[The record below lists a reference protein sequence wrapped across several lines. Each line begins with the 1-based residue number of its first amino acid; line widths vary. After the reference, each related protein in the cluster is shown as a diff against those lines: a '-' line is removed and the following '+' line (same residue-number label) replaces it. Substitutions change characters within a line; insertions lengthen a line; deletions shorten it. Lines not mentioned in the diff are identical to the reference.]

1 MNRKAYVLIS
11 IFLAA
16 IFGWGLGYI
25 RLPYIAEEYSFG
37 LGVLTAIAIIGLTAL
52 LTFLLKTKIII
63 SSSEYSKKSFW
74 LILTCVTTAAV
85 CMFLYQKNYTQQNK
99 IETQSNL
106 IIAQSE
112 AITALEQSKLMA
124 LVAKV
129 LSAADTELAQSST
142 RSLSQS
148 TIDRI
153 ADLSHS
159 LKPYRQV
166 TKDSIVSRESSK
178 ERGQL
183 LLSLTKMN
191 INELSFRKIRQQST
205 FAYAELEE
213 GRLGGINL
221 SGIDLMR
228 ANLKSAN
235 LTGARLDSAI
245 LLETNLSRAKLV
257 NCSLIGVD
265 LMRANFDWAD
275 MTSCNLT
282 NAKLDG
288 TSMISVNL
296 YASNLSSVKAKY
308 TNLHNAILKDA
319 NFTKSTFHIIDLTKA
334 NLNNAN
340 LVHAKMTRVEF
351 YNSNLEN
358 ALVDANWYK
367 TLHESNTEG
376 SSYLLDIYNFDLSD
390 SCSDSTQ
397 IFRIKRKEPLT
408 AL

>member
-1 MNRKAYVLIS
+1 VNRKAYVLIS

-25 RLPYIAEEYSFG
+25 RLPYIAKEYSFG
-37 LGVLTAIAIIGLTAL
+37 VGVLTAIAIISLTTF
-52 LTFLLKTKIII
+52 LTHLLKTKNTI
-63 SSSEYSKKSFW
+63 SSSKYSKKSFW
-74 LILTCVTTAAV
+74 LILTCVTTAVV
-85 CMFLYQKNYTQQNK
+85 CIFLYQKNDTQQNK

-106 IIAQSE
+106 IVAQSE
-112 AITALEQSKLMA
+112 AIIALEQRNLMA
-124 LVAKV
+124 LVATV
-129 LSAADTELAQSST
+129 LAAADTELAQSST
-142 RSLSQS
+142 RSLSQAI
-148 TIDRI
+148 IDRI

-166 TKDSIVSRESSK
+166 TKDSIVNRELSR

-183 LLSLTKMN
+183 LLSLSKMR

-213 GRLGGINL
+213 GRLVGINL

-235 LTGARLDSAI
+235 LTGTRLDSAV

-257 NCSLIGVD
+257 NGSLIGAD

-275 MTSCNLT
+275 MTSCNLS
-282 NAKLDG
+282 NARLDG

-296 YASNLSSVKAKY
+296 YAANLSSVQAKY
-308 TNLHNAILKDA
+308 SNLHNAILKDA
-319 NFTKSTFHIIDLTKA
+319 NFTNSTFNIVDLTKA
-334 NLNNAN
+334 NLYNAN
-340 LVHAKMTRVEF
+340 LVQAKMTRVEF

-358 ALVDANWYK
+358 VLVDAKWYK

-376 SSYLLDIYNFDLSD
+376 SSYLLDKYDFTVSD
-390 SCSDSTQ
+390 SDSTQ
-397 IFRIKRKEPLT
+397 FFRITHKKSLT

>member
-1 MNRKAYVLIS
+1 MNRKAYVLIL

-112 AITALEQSKLMA
+112 AIIGLEQRNLMA
-124 LVAKV
+124 LVATV
-129 LSAADTELAQSST
+129 ISAADLELAQSST
-142 RSLSQS
+142 RSVSQA

-166 TKDSIVSRESSK
+166 TKDSIVSRKLSK

-183 LLSLTKMN
+183 LLSLAKMN
-191 INELSFRKIRQQST
+191 INSASFAQIKKLATFEYADLRDAHLANMDLS
-205 FAYAELEE
+205 
-213 GRLGGINL
+213 GINL
-221 SGIDLMR
+221 SR
-228 ANLKSAN
+228 ANLEGATLIESNLEYANLEEANLKRAQLSSSSLKKAKLKLINLDWANLSHVNISEVRLVGASLNSAN
-235 LTGARLDSAI
+235 LNGADFSGTYISYTNFSGANLIKANFSNTHIDIVDFFQANLTEAI
-245 LLETNLSRAKLV
+245 LDNLIIKRVNFTNV
-257 NCSLIGVD
+257 NFEKTIV
-265 LMRANFDWAD
+265 NKDWF
-275 MTSCNLT
+275 
-282 NAKLDG
+282 
-288 TSMISVNL
+288 
-296 YASNLSSVKAKY
+296 SNLKKEETVGLEK
-308 TNLHNAILKDA
+308 LKSDYEVA
-319 NFTKSTFHIIDLTKA
+319 SIEDNKDHLTSF
-334 NLNNAN
+334 L
-340 LVHAKMTRVEF
+340 
-351 YNSNLEN
+351 LE
-358 ALVDANWYK
+358 
-367 TLHESNTEG
+367 
-376 SSYLLDIYNFDLSD
+376 
-390 SCSDSTQ
+390 
-397 IFRIKRKEPLT
+397 IKKK
-408 AL
+408 